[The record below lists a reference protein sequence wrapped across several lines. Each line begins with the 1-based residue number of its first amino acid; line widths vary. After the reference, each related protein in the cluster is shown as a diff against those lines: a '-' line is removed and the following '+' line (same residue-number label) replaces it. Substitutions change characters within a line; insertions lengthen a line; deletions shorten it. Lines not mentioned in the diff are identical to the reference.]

1 MELLANPLGHPRTV
15 HKWLVMRRAP
25 TINQRFMQTG
35 NFVPDTTHSHRRL
48 LRLKDYDYS
57 QAGAYYVTVVTQA
70 RVCLFGGIINGEMQ
84 LNEAGLLV
92 QRAWNDLPNHY
103 ANASLGAFVIMPNH
117 VHGVIILSDVEGRV
131 ALAGRAGLRPAH
143 TPASIHASASIT
155 VRAEAR
161 SSKIHALPEIIRAF
175 KSFSARRINEN
186 HNNIGRSIWQ
196 RNYYEHVIR
205 NEDELNGICE
215 YIAANPQNWEGDGEN
230 IACIPVVQS
239 VVPR

>member
-1 MELLANPLGHPRTV
+1 M
-15 HKWLVMRRAP
+15 
-25 TINQRFMQTG
+25 
-35 NFVPDTTHSHRRL
+35 PDTTHSHRRL
-48 LRLKDYDYS
+48 LRLKNYDYAG
-57 QAGAYYVTVVTQA
+57 AGAYYVTVVTQA

-84 LNEAGLLV
+84 LNEAGFLV

-131 ALAGRAGLRPAH
+131 AQTERAGRAGLRPAP
-143 TPASIHASASIT
+143 TPAPTTTSIHASASIT
-155 VRAEAR
+155 VRAEAH

-186 HNNIGRSIWQ
+186 RNNIGGSIWQ

-205 NEDELNGICE
+205 NEEELNGIYE
-215 YIAANPQNWEGDGEN
+215 YIAANPQNWEDDSEN

>member
-1 MELLANPLGHPRTV
+1 M
-15 HKWLVMRRAP
+15 
-25 TINQRFMQTG
+25 
-35 NFVPDTTHSHRRL
+35 PDTTRRHRRL

-84 LNEAGLLV
+84 LNEAGCLV

-117 VHGVIILSDVEGRV
+117 VHGVIVLSDMEGW
-131 ALAGRAGLRPAH
+131 ATQAGRTGLRPAPTPAP
-143 TPASIHASASIT
+143 TPASIRASASIT
-155 VRAEAR
+155 ARAEVR
-161 SSKIHALPEIIRAF
+161 PSKIHALPEIIRAF

-186 HNNIGRSIWQ
+186 RNNIGGSIWQ

-205 NEDELNGICE
+205 NEEELNGICE
-215 YIAANPQNWEGDGEN
+215 YIAANPQNWEEDGEN